1 MTVQVKTQNGG
12 TLNLRQNTSTSSAIL
27 AQIPNGTKLEVEKVN
42 DTWSKVTF
50 KNKTGFV
57 VSQYLSEITTNSIVT
72 KEDLQR
78 IYNDLKT
85 ALATIES
92 ILK

>member
-12 TLNLRQNTSTSSAIL
+12 TLNLRQSTSTSSAIL
-27 AQIPNGTKLEVEKVN
+27 AQIPNGTKLEAEKVN

-57 VSQYLSEITTNSIVT
+57 VSQYLSEITTNSTVT